1 MPRRVEE
8 EFRFLVNNII
18 PATEDGMEW
27 IWEETKR
34 VLQKYPELQ
43 KKVNEWLKEEMEED
57 REEARRIVREWEEAR
72 RRMRGKRKT

>member
-1 MPRRVEE
+1 VPRRVEE

-43 KKVNEWLKEEMEED
+43 KKVNEWLKEEMEKD

>member
-27 IWEETKR
+27 LWEETKR

-43 KKVNEWLKEEMEED
+43 KKVNEWLKEEKDENEE
-57 REEARRIVREWEEAR
+57 EIKRIISEWEEAH
-72 RRMRGKRKT
+72 RRMRGKPKT